1 MKKYK
6 IKKTWFIILSVYS
19 LFGLV
24 FYMTLPIATEP
35 LVWRLLK
42 TLHIDDFYLNEAILL
57 PFAMFIIPLIIIT
70 VILWIFY
77 RRELTVKGKIAVSCL
92 PFCYPVSFLCLTL
105 DNRFVNILTA
115 IAMAVIIV
123 LLITAIIDYPK
134 LDEQQVIEREVNV

>member
-24 FYMTLPIATEP
+24 FYMTQPIATEP

-77 RRELTVKGKIAVSCL
+77 RRELTVKGKVAVSCL
-92 PFCYPVSFLCLTL
+92 PFCYPVSYLILPME
-105 DNRFVNILTA
+105 NRFINILLSA
-115 IAMAVIIV
+115 AMTVIFV
-123 LLITAIIDYPK
+123 LLITSIVEYPK
-134 LDEQQVIEREVNV
+134 FDEQQTAETK